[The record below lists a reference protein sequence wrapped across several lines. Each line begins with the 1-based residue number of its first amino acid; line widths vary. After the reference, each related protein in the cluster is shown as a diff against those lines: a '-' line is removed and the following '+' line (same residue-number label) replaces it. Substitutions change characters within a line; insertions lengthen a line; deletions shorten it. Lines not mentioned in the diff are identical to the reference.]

1 MEVVLVDQFD
11 VIVLG
16 PGAAALTAAVTAHGH
31 GAADRGTA
39 HKSCPI
45 VKRSGRWPY
54 ATRTEW
60 IGSTVT
66 A

>member
-31 GAADRGTA
+31 GASVGVFEKAGLVGGTSA
-39 HKSCPI
+39 VVNH
-45 VKRSGRWPY
+45 G
-54 ATRTEW
+54 
-60 IGSTVT
+60 
-66 A
+66 